1 MKVGLSWDPGDA
13 APAARGWR
21 GIVDEMTRADALGF
35 DSAWLAEGRASA
47 SSCSQ
52 PSIFLAFVARRT
64 KSIHLRPL
72 HRRALGEHPV
82 RLAEEIALLDHF
94 SHGRAGIAFAAA
106 SAQRADVELV
116 HETIEFVRT
125 AWVTN
130 EFRFR
135 GKCFRFPERTS
146 ATAPA
151 GASYPTWEG
160 DYVPQWKWGAAKSTA
175 DFLAVTPKPL
185 AVHVP
190 VYVAIDDDATLE
202 CAARCGISPYVSV
215 GSTTDEAKRRL
226 AKYRSLADAA
236 GRKSHEVDA
245 VIERNVAIDGPA
257 DDYTFGGST
266 HDIACKIR
274 EFAAVTRVRHFV
286 WRYRSPGPADMERF
300 ANEVQVKLQ
309 A

>member
-1 MKVGLSWDPGDA
+1 MKVGLSWDPSGA
-13 APAARGWR
+13 ASAARAWGD
-21 GIVDEMTRADALGF
+21 IVDDMTRADALGF
-35 DSAWLAEGRASA
+35 DSAWLAEGRTSA
-47 SSCSQ
+47 SSCAQ
-52 PSIFLAFVARRT
+52 PSIFLAFAARRT

-106 SAQRADVELV
+106 SAQRTDVELV

-135 GKCFRFPERTS
+135 GNYFRFPEQMN
-146 ATAPA
+146 ATVSA
-151 GASYPTWEG
+151 GASFPAWQG
-160 DYVPQWKWGAAKSTA
+160 HYVPQWKWGAAKSTA

-202 CAARCGISPYVSV
+202 CAARRGISPYVSV

-226 AKYRSLADAA
+226 AKYRLLADDA

-245 VIERNVAIDGPA
+245 VIERHVAIDGPT
-257 DDYTFGGST
+257 DSYTFGGST
-266 HDIACKIR
+266 HDIACAIR
-274 EFAAVTRVRHFV
+274 EFAAVTRVGHFV
-286 WRYRSPGPADMERF
+286 WRYRGHRPADMERF
-300 ANEVQVKLQ
+300 ANEVQVRLQ